1 VRGQYGKFQSTPMN
15 ESLKLGKNV
24 LIITV
29 QVALFVVSILAE
41 LLGNWEKVSF
51 MFIIYDPFQRLQK
64 SMKLIL

>member
-1 VRGQYGKFQSTPMN
+1 MN

-29 QVALFVVSILAE
+29 QVALFVIAILAE

-51 MFIIYDPFQRLQK
+51 MFII
-64 SMKLIL
+64 